1 MPSQSDWTDV
11 TKSPNGDVVV
21 RAYKPHDGYCIN
33 AFVLIS
39 DIGGGRVDQELTAP
53 YSGSDDDGCPDEQ

>member
-1 MPSQSDWTDV
+1 MLNALSQSDWTAV
-11 TKSPNGDVVV
+11 TESPNGDVVV
-21 RAYKPHDGYCIN
+21 RAYKPHDGYCIS

-53 YSGSDDDGCPDEQ
+53 LQRVR